1 MRKVL
6 FVVSAFAAIF
16 ITSCSSE
23 VKDVAKKIKDPVF
36 RAYCVS
42 SMDLDGDRKLSLSEA
57 DYVKSIDVSGLEIK
71 SLAGLEYFRNLKSLD
86 FSGTRVESFA
96 FQLPALEM
104 FKCAN
109 NENLAALDLTGCPSL
124 SFVYASHTGV
134 KSVALGTQ
142 TGLYRLWIDNTP
154 VPALDI
160 TACPKLNNV
169 NVQSCPNLKELTF
182 SPEVNQNILY
192 LAKDAALVVR

>member
-1 MRKVL
+1 MN
-6 FVVSAFAAIF
+6 I
-16 ITSCSSE
+16 SE
-23 VKDVAKKIKDPVF
+23 P
-36 RAYCVS
+36 S
-42 SMDLDGDRKLSLSEA
+42 
-57 DYVKSIDVSGLEIK
+57 
-71 SLAGLEYFRNLKSLD
+71 KSLD

-169 NVQSCPNLKELTF
+169 NVQSCPNFEGADLLPGGE
-182 SPEVNQNILY
+182 PEYPLSREGRRPCRKI
-192 LAKDAALVVR
+192 VV